1 MFSGLIARPLGHQ
14 YDHGSPNHHA
24 ATCEVLEIA
33 REEKIFEE
41 KPRRSASHKCIST
54 LSMHLEMMP
63 GCRYHAIIWEHFD
76 DYISPQVRD
85 WKIKAWKSKL
95 AEALSGICLVTIRT
109 TAMPSYSRYLTTI
122 LAKARRTAI

>member
-63 GCRYHAIIWEHFD
+63 GCRYRIATPSFGNTSMTTFLPKFEIGRLRPGSRNSLRH
-76 DYISPQVRD
+76 
-85 WKIKAWKSKL
+85 
-95 AEALSGICLVTIRT
+95 CLEY
-109 TAMPSYSRYLTTI
+109 A
-122 LAKARRTAI
+122 